1 MNYTAKRDKCKFH
14 FYEVT
19 LILLL
24 SNLTLSFS
32 SICIENVF
40 SDCAYIIIMSI
51 VNVTSGVWEC
61 VGMCTHR

>member
-1 MNYTAKRDKCKFH
+1 MNYTAKKDKRKFH

-24 SNLTLSFS
+24 NNLTLSFS

-51 VNVTSGVWEC
+51 VNAKFF
-61 VGMCTHR
+61 